1 MTLRLQCIHKVY
13 ENPVSLPQVP
23 RGTNNMNVGIC
34 KIQLR
39 LPENGSLKD
48 KRQLVR
54 SVTDRTRNRFNVAVA
69 EISDNENKN
78 SLTLGICCVSN
89 NSRHANEIL
98 SKTVDSI
105 LSTRLDAELLDYEIE
120 ILQGV

>member
-1 MTLRLQCIHKVY
+1 
-13 ENPVSLPQVP
+13 
-23 RGTNNMNVGIC
+23 MNVGMC

-39 LPENGSLKD
+39 LPENGNLKD
-48 KRQLVR
+48 KRQFVR
-54 SVTDRTRNRFNVAVA
+54 SVTDRIRNRFNVAVA
-69 EISDNENKN
+69 EISDNDNRN
-78 SLTLGICCVSN
+78 AVGLGICCVSN

-98 SKTVDSI
+98 SKAVDFI

>member
-1 MTLRLQCIHKVY
+1 
-13 ENPVSLPQVP
+13 
-23 RGTNNMNVGIC
+23 MNVGIC